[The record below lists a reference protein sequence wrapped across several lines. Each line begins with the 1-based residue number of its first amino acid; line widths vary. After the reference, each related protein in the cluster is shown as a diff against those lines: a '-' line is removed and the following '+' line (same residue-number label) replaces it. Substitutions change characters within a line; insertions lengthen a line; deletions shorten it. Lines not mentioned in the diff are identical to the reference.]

1 MVDVTRHNFATV
13 FPQFESDLKKCS
25 YVSLDCEFSHLP
37 SDDFENSFFDDGPE
51 RYLKIR
57 NHLHNTVILQVGL
70 SLFTFMR
77 DLKKYNATI
86 YRFYIVPRPFGPVQT
101 SLLFKSATLQFLC
114 RNKFDFNKCF
124 YDGIS
129 FLNET
134 QERLVKMKLTNG
146 SLINWIDSALDYKDV
161 ENATTHSS
169 AIVAWLANSSYNDTY
184 EIPVETDDIS
194 YRYFIH
200 KEIRRRFV
208 ETWTF
213 NAEDNSR
220 IIVKHVTK
228 EDRRIH
234 ELNDDDPASTENLIK
249 SLLGFTEVF
258 KLLMKSK
265 KPLVGHNLLYD
276 LLIMYHQ
283 FYQDLPLLLYDTSLG
298 NLYALLQD
306 EGGIIYQP
314 FINLVSGNYVK
325 DELQR
330 LHDAGWDSYFTG
342 FCFIKLGY
350 YLINSQNR
358 KFFIYIVP
366 TKSGMQ
372 FYKIAMMKSEN
383 LGHVLLAIS
392 VIDLYSDE
400 EFKSYFSNSSLRLI
414 TFKECMNSLAFL
426 ANKISLARA
435 KIPYVNLS
443 GNDPASIRPP
453 ILHVCWK
460 KGTTMKRTEIANLF
474 DKYGLIHKKE
484 CSSNSML
491 IATSNY
497 GCYKDILRD
506 FKQHRDIKVERY
518 SLLRHHT
525 GFKIAMCAA
534 VILPVGCTLWYNRQ
548 SWFV

>member
-283 FYQDLPLLLYDTSLG
+283 FYQDLPPSYNSFKSTLHEMFPEIYDTKLMAFEIQKLLNKVLLYDTSLG

-350 YLINSQNR
+350 YLINSQN
-358 KFFIYIVP
+358 
-366 TKSGMQ
+366 
-372 FYKIAMMKSEN
+372 
-383 LGHVLLAIS
+383 
-392 VIDLYSDE
+392 
-400 EFKSYFSNSSLRLI
+400 SNSSLRLI